1 VRLRVPGTR
10 ALAHGIDTWQAELRE
25 EGENTARLN
34 KNELGGAIS
43 REKQSRVAAPRFRE
57 GE

>member
-1 VRLRVPGTR
+1 VRLQVPGTR
-10 ALAHGIDTWQAELRE
+10 ALVHGIDTRQAELRE

-34 KNELGGAIS
+34 KNKPGGAIS
-43 REKQSRVAAPRFRE
+43 REKQSRVAAPRFHE